1 MKFMGWKYGLDESAV
16 ENHGD
21 LYPYIESPEGKR
33 LWLADIDPR
42 QRALAERLVEAANLG
57 NGQLRNAEAKSRFPP
72 RAAVSS

>member
-21 LYPYIESPEGKR
+21 MYPYIESPEGTK

-57 NGQLRNAEAKSRFPP
+57 YVQSRTTEAKSRFPP
-72 RAAVSS
+72 GAAVSS